1 MNKQTAVEWLVNE
14 YAKAFKIPINS
25 VMLETIEQAKELDKE
40 QSIQYAK
47 EYAKQM
53 LENKR
58 FVTAEMVYN
67 ETYKQD

>member
-1 MNKQTAVEWLVNE
+1 MKQTAVEWLVNE